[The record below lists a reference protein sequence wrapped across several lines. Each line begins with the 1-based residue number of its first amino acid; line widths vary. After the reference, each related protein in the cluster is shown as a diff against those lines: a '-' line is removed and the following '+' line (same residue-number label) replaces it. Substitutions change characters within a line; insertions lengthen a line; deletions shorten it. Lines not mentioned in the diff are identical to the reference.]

1 MTEQRMKQREAI
13 SAMADGQLSGAE
25 LAQTLDSLRSDDA
38 AVATWHCYHLIGEV
52 MRSGASW
59 DASRDTVFLQ
69 RLRAN
74 LEHEVL
80 AAQVGEPNASI
91 SNRPSANDARFRWRW
106 VAGLAVMAVAVTVG
120 WMSVSGI
127 RQPNSAPALAQR
139 TVSPPSA
146 SDTALEGRSEAPIR
160 PQAMIRDPKLDQ
172 WLAAHRQFGGASA
185 LQVPAGFVRNA
196 TFEGAAR

>member
-1 MTEQRMKQREAI
+1 M
-13 SAMADGQLSGAE
+13 
-25 LAQTLDSLRSDDA
+25 
-38 AVATWHCYHLIGEV
+38 
-52 MRSGASW
+52 
-59 DASRDTVFLQ
+59 
-69 RLRAN
+69 
-74 LEHEVL
+74 L